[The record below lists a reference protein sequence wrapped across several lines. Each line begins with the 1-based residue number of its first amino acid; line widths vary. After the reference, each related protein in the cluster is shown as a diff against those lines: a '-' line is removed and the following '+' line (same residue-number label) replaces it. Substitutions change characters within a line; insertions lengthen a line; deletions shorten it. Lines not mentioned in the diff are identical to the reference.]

1 MRGIAAEVKP
11 WTKAGDSKVTRIY
24 GRLVLGDASIRFEL
38 QPYASIQDDAPVVL
52 HGTLRIKNID
62 AFRATH
68 EVILVGDVVGTWVP
82 QVPAPTTQA
91 VPLIRQQPRVS
102 LEVAIAKY
110 GLEAV
115 AILATG
121 TAWNDL
127 TTAANPLPVF
137 ERCRRVETNFVKP
150 EQFLKDLAEVCWD
163 PAIQV
168 LVIARGGGGGLEIIG
183 DSPEVAAALLASRRP
198 FYTALGHDDNVMLDK
213 HADRAFSTPSI
224 LGQALAE
231 TARSLTERQGLEE
244 RLSQSIQENESL
256 REQLRNANERLVQ
269 RRAKSRNPRP
279 RTRDLT
285 GQPARPPFLR
295 RTRPPPYA
303 GMSSGR
309 SWVWS
314 SSSLAVAR
322 RNGRGQSI
330 IGKQG
335 NAVEFIHSV
344 LSALVILAAF
354 GLLLR
359 RVYEIV
365 TEASR
370 IGGYP
375 ITRSRFQCKSP

>member
-1 MRGIAAEVKP
+1 MFRTRKRNTAVTNIANESQAFSPSTHDLVLTPDALIGALSISAPSGPVTVRGIAAEVKP

-52 HGTLRIKNID
+52 HGTLRIKKID
-62 AFRATH
+62 VFRATH

-82 QVPAPTTQA
+82 QVPTPATQA
-91 VPLIRQQPRVS
+91 VPLIRQQPRIS
-102 LEVAIAKY
+102 LEAAIAKH

-137 ERCRRVETNFVKP
+137 ERCRRVETNFMKP

-198 FYTALGHDDNVMLDK
+198 FYTALGHDDNVMLLDK

-224 LGQALAE
+224 LGQMLAE

-244 RLSQSIQENESL
+244 RLNQSGQENAAL
-256 REQLRNANERLVQ
+256 KEQLRQANEKLAQVQ
-269 RRAKSRNPRP
+269 SQVRELPAPYDTARRTSSV
-279 RTRDLT
+279 
-285 GQPARPPFLR
+285 PPLSTQEPTANLR
-295 RTRPPPYA
+295 RY
-303 GMSSGR
+303 
-309 SWVWS
+309 
-314 SSSLAVAR
+314 
-322 RNGRGQSI
+322 
-330 IGKQG
+330 
-335 NAVEFIHSV
+335 
-344 LSALVILAAF
+344 VIW
-354 GLLLR
+354 GLLFL
-359 RVYEIV
+359 VV
-365 TEASR
+365 FA
-370 IGGYP
+370 IGRCS
-375 ITRSRFQCKSP
+375 T

>member
-1 MRGIAAEVKP
+1 MNIANESQAFSPSAHDLVLTPDALIGALSISAPSGPVTVRGIAAEVKP
-11 WTKAGDSKVTRIY
+11 RTKAGDSKVIKIY
-24 GRLVLGDASIRFEL
+24 GRLMLGDASIRFEL

-52 HGTLRIKNID
+52 HGTLRIKKID

-82 QVPAPTTQA
+82 QVPQVLAPTTQA

-198 FYTALGHDDNVMLDK
+198 FYTALGHDDNVMLLDK

-269 RRAKSRNPRP
+269 RQSQVTEPTATYERSH
-279 RTRDLT
+279 RTTSTAPLPTPDPT
-285 GQPARPPFLR
+285 AALR
-295 RTRPPPYA
+295 RYV
-303 GMSSGR
+303 
-309 SWVWS
+309 VW
-314 SSSLAVAR
+314 AVV
-322 RNGRGQSI
+322 GLVVFI
-330 IGKQG
+330 IGRC
-335 NAVEFIHSV
+335 S
-344 LSALVILAAF
+344 
-354 GLLLR
+354 
-359 RVYEIV
+359 
-365 TEASR
+365 T
-370 IGGYP
+370 
-375 ITRSRFQCKSP
+375 

>member
-1 MRGIAAEVKP
+1 MTNIANESQALLLPTYDLTLTPDALIGALNISAPSGPVTVRGIAAEVKP
-11 WTKAGDSKVTRIY
+11 WSKSGDSKATRIY

-52 HGTLRIKNID
+52 HGTLRIKKID

-82 QVPAPTTQA
+82 QVPQVPAPTTQA
-91 VPLIRQQPRVS
+91 VPLTRQQPRVS
-102 LEVAIAKY
+102 LEAAIAKY
-110 GLEAV
+110 GLGAV

-198 FYTALGHDDNVMLDK
+198 FYTALGHDDNVMLLDK

-224 LGQALAE
+224 LGQVLAE

-256 REQLRNANERLVQ
+256 REQLRKANERLVQ
-269 RRAKSRNPRP
+269 RQSQVTEPTATYERSH
-279 RTRDLT
+279 RTTSTAPLPTPDPT
-285 GQPARPPFLR
+285 AALR
-295 RTRPPPYA
+295 RYV
-303 GMSSGR
+303 
-309 SWVWS
+309 VW
-314 SSSLAVAR
+314 AVV
-322 RNGRGQSI
+322 GLVVFI
-330 IGKQG
+330 IGRC
-335 NAVEFIHSV
+335 S
-344 LSALVILAAF
+344 
-354 GLLLR
+354 
-359 RVYEIV
+359 
-365 TEASR
+365 T
-370 IGGYP
+370 
-375 ITRSRFQCKSP
+375 